1 MRRFA
6 ALLAVALL
14 LAASAP
20 SAQETSEASEAATTA
35 DAANEDDGRF
45 GHRHQV
51 GLRAGLVGGYR
62 MIFRYDESPF
72 CSDFDPKKTVK
83 DQQKF
88 CGHAAPLA
96 IDLALSYALLDSI
109 EPFLWARFGL
119 GAEAKT
125 DTDPVVI
132 LGAGARIYTMSD
144 SAFKIFIEPAI
155 GMELE
160 AGRGSAEY
168 QANDPEYKRDIV
180 FHLAAGPQLDL
191 AKHFGVYA
199 DAGITTGILRSI
211 HSTLEIQLGVQ
222 ARFP

>member
-1 MRRFA
+1 MRRYA
-6 ALLAVALL
+6 APLVALL
-14 LAASAP
+14 LLAAPGAAAP
-20 SAQETSEASEAATTA
+20 ETSEAEPEQKAAPA
-35 DAANEDDGRF
+35 GEDHY
-45 GHRHQV
+45 GHRQQL

-72 CSDFDPKKTVK
+72 CSEFDTGKTIK

-96 IDLALSYALLDSI
+96 IDLALSFALLDSI
-109 EPFLWARFGL
+109 EPFLWGRFGL
-119 GAEAKT
+119 GAEDKT
-125 DTDPVVI
+125 DTEPVVI
-132 LGAGARIYTMSD
+132 VGAGARIYTMSD
-144 SAFKIFIEPAI
+144 SAFKIFIEPAV

-160 AGRGSAEY
+160 GGQGSASY
-168 QANDPEYKRDIV
+168 QHNDPEYKQDIV

-191 AKHFGVYA
+191 AKSFGVYA

-222 ARFP
+222 ARLP